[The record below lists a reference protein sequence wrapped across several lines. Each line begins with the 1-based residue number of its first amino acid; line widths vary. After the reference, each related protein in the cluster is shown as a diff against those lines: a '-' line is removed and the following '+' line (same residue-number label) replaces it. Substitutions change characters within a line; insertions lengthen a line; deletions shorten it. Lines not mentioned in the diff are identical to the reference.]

1 MHVSQ
6 TCSTISFI
14 VIFMII
20 TLLIV
25 ICDVRSLQDNI
36 GNDVMDAE
44 GKKYK
49 KLTEFTHPNDTQ

>member
-1 MHVSQ
+1 
-6 TCSTISFI
+6 
-14 VIFMII
+14 MII